1 MRAVV
6 ALAAVGLLGGCAA
19 PDNPGRRQEAADVA
33 REYLLAVSGQATDRG
48 WSLLYRSAREAWGT
62 EDEYVA
68 TMAAEDWSRFHVGA
82 LETIRCDDGL
92 ICQVALDILNG
103 RESVPLPLRSTDN
116 RRTDGILF
124 REVENL
130 PGNAELWVINSDLL
144 NGEGG
149 VLVGAMFTR

>member
-1 MRAVV
+1 M
-6 ALAAVGLLGGCAA
+6 
-19 PDNPGRRQEAADVA
+19 P
-33 REYLLAVSGQATDRG
+33 
-48 WSLLYRSAREAWGT
+48 
-62 EDEYVA
+62 
-68 TMAAEDWSRFHVGA
+68 

-103 RESVPLPLRSTDN
+103 PESVPLPLRSTEN

>member
-1 MRAVV
+1 MQAVV

-19 PDNPGRRQEAADVA
+19 PDNPGLGRCCIDRRA
-33 REYLLAVSGQATDRG
+33 RRG
-48 WSLLYRSAREAWGT
+48 APKTSTSQRWRRRTGRGSTS
-62 EDEYVA
+62 VP
-68 TMAAEDWSRFHVGA
+68 

-103 RESVPLPLRSTDN
+103 RESVPLPLRSTEN

-130 PGNAELWVINSDLL
+130 AGNAELWVINSDLL